1 MSGKDSTSRRWEI
14 LVEQDK
20 VNEIE
25 SLVWE
30 IDRGI
35 VIYTFRGTDCQ
46 RGLTGLLFCPSDE
59 CKLLIIL
66 KFSPVDIT
74 FGTEINL

>member
-1 MSGKDSTSRRWEI
+1 MSGKDSRSRRWEI
-14 LVEQDK
+14 LVEEDK
-20 VNEIE
+20 VDEIE

-30 IDRGI
+30 LDRGI
-35 VIYTFRGTDCQ
+35 VIYTFRVKDCQ
-46 RGLTGLLFCPSDE
+46 PGLSGLLFYPSDE